1 VQGTEPT
8 IDDRN
13 VYLPG
18 GCYKISIPF
27 SDWAADIGRWA
38 GAANGGAYN
47 YGRFNWNICGYSAP
61 KPSGSPAAPSGGP
74 GAPSPT
80 PPRLTPPAPTS
91 PPKPTKK
98 P

>member
-27 SDWAADIGRWA
+27 PDWAADIGKWA
-38 GAANGGAYN
+38 SAANGGAYN

-61 KPSGSPAAPSGGP
+61 KPSGSPSPSGG
-74 GAPSPT
+74 PSPT
-80 PPRLTPPAPTS
+80 PPPPTQ
-91 PPKPTKK
+91 PPKPTKR